1 MCCLLCPIRLASPTH
16 SFPLQPAR
24 SRGVNVNT
32 NSISAFDQLALS
44 APVLK
49 ALESVGYEKPS
60 PIQASTIPLLLAG
73 RDVLGQAQTG
83 TGKTAAFALP
93 ALSSLDIE
101 QKNPQVLVLA
111 PTRELA
117 IQVAEAFR
125 KYASHIQG
133 FHVLPVYGGQ
143 DYRVQTR
150 ALERGVHVVVGTP
163 GRIMDHM
170 RRGNLKLGELKLL
183 TLDEADEMLR
193 MGFIDDVE
201 WILEQIPGSRQIAL
215 FSATMPTRIKR
226 IATRYLTDP
235 AQVTIEVKTTT
246 ADTIR
251 QRFWP
256 VSGRNKLDALTRILE
271 AETFNAM
278 LIFVRTKTATVEL
291 SEKLEAR
298 GYASAPL
305 NGDIQQKQRERTVDQ
320 LKRGKLDIIVA
331 TDVAARGL
339 DVERISHVLN
349 YDIPYDTEAYVHRIG
364 RTGRAG
370 RTGDAILFVAPR
382 EKRMMQT
389 IERAT
394 GQRIEQMN
402 IPSSDDINSRRIER
416 FRQRIT
422 DTIENEDLSFFS
434 NLIEEYQGENQHEA
448 LQIAAALAHLLQGDT
463 PFLYATRPTH
473 KGATSE
479 SDELRSGRRDSRSRD
494 FGNRDFGN
502 RDFGNRE
509 HGNRDAGQ
517 GRDNRKHKASDDKR
531 QDRFNDRDHSHKDAR
546 RSERPHEKS
555 RPDQRDQREHRTNK
569 DNAGDRVP
577 AGSERFRLEVG
588 SDHGVQPGNIVGA
601 IANEAG
607 IDSQYIGS
615 ISINSDHSFVT
626 LPEGMPKPIFKDLKK
641 VWVCGQK
648 LQISRVKDKGSS
660 KSDSGNRH
668 EDRFSADAPHHKER
682 SASRGKSESRRADG
696 RPSSHKKGHDRDR
709 KNDRAPGRHSADRK
723 SSGKDHS
730 AGHGKKADRDS
741 SRDSASEGGEFKPA
755 KDRKVR
761 KDRLPS
767 DKKKN
772 RKKGRLALG
781 DEGGKKSLK
790 AKRKR
795 DDSVAI
801 NKKRIRSIK
810 AKREEGSVSEYVP
823 APKDGKDKNKNASS
837 DSAEVKS

>member
-1 MCCLLCPIRLASPTH
+1 M
-16 SFPLQPAR
+16 
-24 SRGVNVNT
+24 NT
-32 NSISAFDQLALS
+32 NNISAFDQLSLS

-49 ALESVGYEKPS
+49 ALETVGYEKPS
-60 PIQASTIPLLLAG
+60 PIQARTIPLLLAG

-83 TGKTAAFALP
+83 TGKTGAFALP
-93 ALSSLDIE
+93 ALSSLDIK

-125 KYASHIQG
+125 KYASHIKG

-163 GRIMDHM
+163 GRVMDHM
-170 RRGNLKLGELKLL
+170 RRGNLKLQELKLL

-201 WILEQIPGSRQIAL
+201 WILEQIPDSRQIAL
-215 FSATMPTRIKR
+215 FSATMPTQIKR
-226 IATRYLTDP
+226 IATRYLNDP
-235 AQVTIEVKTTT
+235 ALVTIEVKTTT

-251 QRFWP
+251 QRYWP

-271 AETFNAM
+271 AETFDAM

-298 GYASAPL
+298 GYACAPL
-305 NGDIQQKQRERTVDQ
+305 NGDIQQKQRERTVEQ

-339 DVERISHVLN
+339 DVQRISHVLN
-349 YDIPYDTEAYVHRIG
+349 YDIPYDTEAYVHRVG

-389 IERAT
+389 IERST
-394 GQRIEQMN
+394 GQRIEQMD
-402 IPSSDDINSRRIER
+402 IPSSEDINSRRVAR
-416 FRQRIT
+416 FRQRIN
-422 DTIENEDLSFFS
+422 DTIEGEDLTFFT
-434 NLIEEYQGENQHEA
+434 NLIEEHQRENQQEP

-463 PFLYATRPTH
+463 PFLYATRPSPKAEFERGKEH
-473 KGATSE
+473 S
-479 SDELRSGRRDSRSRD
+479 SRRDHTPDRRTD
-494 FGNRDFGN
+494 RPK
-502 RDFGNRE
+502 
-509 HGNRDAGQ
+509 RDA
-517 GRDNRKHKASDDKR
+517 RK
-531 QDRFNDRDHSHKDAR
+531 DRDERTERESGKQKD
-546 RSERPHEKS
+546 RSKNFDVTKEKDHRNAAERKPQYES
-555 RPDQRDQREHRTNK
+555 TRMDRP
-569 DNAGDRVP
+569 P
-577 AGSERFRLEVG
+577 AGTEKFRLEVG
-588 SDHGVQPGNIVGA
+588 SEHGVQASNIVGA

-607 IDSQYIGS
+607 IDSQHIGG
-615 ISINSDHSFVT
+615 IRINSDHSFVI

-648 LQISRVKDKGSS
+648 LQISRVSDRSKNTKDTDGAGKPSAVNTTGHTARSTGTAARNNEKTTNRAGSDDKNFGS
-660 KSDSGNRH
+660 RKHSDS
-668 EDRFSADAPHHKER
+668 
-682 SASRGKSESRRADG
+682 
-696 RPSSHKKGHDRDR
+696 KKPLKRNDR
-709 KNDRAPGRHSADRK
+709 KDVNADTSERK
-723 SSGKDHS
+723 KNKDTKAGKF
-730 AGHGKKADRDS
+730 
-741 SRDSASEGGEFKPA
+741 EPA
-755 KDRKVR
+755 NDRKVR
-761 KDRLPS
+761 KDRLQS

-781 DEGGKKSLK
+781 EASKKSIK
-790 AKRKR
+790 AKQVR

-810 AKREEGSVSEYVP
+810 SKREDGSVSEYVP
-823 APKDGKDKNKNASS
+823 ATKSAKIVEKSEGKEKKTDA
-837 DSAEVKS
+837 AEVKL